1 VQRLEQAM
9 ARVMAMPETQQELDR
24 AGLDATTMSS
34 AEFTEAIRKELALW
48 KTVAARANIQP
59 E

>member
-1 VQRLEQAM
+1 M

-24 AGLDATTMSS
+24 AGRDATPMSA

-59 E
+59 Q

>member
-1 VQRLEQAM
+1 
-9 ARVMAMPETQQELDR
+9 
-24 AGLDATTMSS
+24 MSS

-59 E
+59 Q